1 MAVNS
6 SPKNRC
12 RARSQDAKHA
22 RTDQDSADLH
32 GVSSEMV
39 SPTRLRL
46 LVAGR
51 VALSKV
57 HFARTEQRLC
67 CGFRDRDPIHAQ
79 RAAQRAGSVCAFPAV
94 HAQSAGYRAQH
105 REFFLCRFPRDHV
118 VQLGAQRYAGAR
130 ARATASRGLGR
141 SAELRRMGR
150 GVRICVLGGVALS
163 LEAEYEQTVERS
175 FLLDAVQRRRSR
187 RSAVDTCAT
196 LLVLHRVS
204 AGVVAGARLRSF
216 DVAGP
221 DAFGTDLSI
230 HPVLASVVSLGA
242 PFSLY
247 AV

>member
-1 MAVNS
+1 
-6 SPKNRC
+6 
-12 RARSQDAKHA
+12 
-22 RTDQDSADLH
+22 
-32 GVSSEMV
+32 MV
-39 SPTRLRL
+39 SPTCVRV

-51 VALSKV
+51 VALPQV
-57 HFARTEQRLC
+57 HSARAEQRLC
-67 CGFRDRDPIHAQ
+67 RRFRDRDPLDAQ
-79 RAAQRAGSVCAFPAV
+79 RFAQRAGGLCAFSAV
-94 HAQSAGYRAQH
+94 HEQSAGYRAQH
-105 REFFLCRFPRDHV
+105 REFFLCRFPHDYV

-175 FLLDAVQRRRSR
+175 LLLDAVQRRRSR

-196 LLVLHRVS
+196 LLVRHRVS
-204 AGVVAGARLRSF
+204 TGVVAGARLRSF
-216 DVAGP
+216 AISGS
-221 DAFGTDLSI
+221 DAFGADLSI

-247 AV
+247 PV